1 MRSTLK
7 FIMAL
12 AVSLVAMMAFRALVA
27 TIYTVEGNGLAPV
40 FLAGDRVLVNRWSY
54 GLRTGTSN
62 GLFSYGRLCRQQ
74 VALGDYIAYEDP
86 RDSTGQAVLFGR
98 CQALPGDTVRH
109 DGRLMVVPGVHDCAD
124 SDYYWVQAPGRG
136 NPTDSRSLGF
146 ISERLIIGRVT
157 LIVYSHDPLSSPLAG
172 WRSHRFLLLP

>member
-54 GLRTGTSN
+54 GLRVGCTN
-62 GLFSYGRLCRQQ
+62 GLFNYGRIWRRPIERGDIVAFENPQNTNEVLICRC
-74 VALGDYIAYEDP
+74 
-86 RDSTGQAVLFGR
+86 T
-98 CQALPGDTVRH
+98 ALPGDTVSH
-109 DGRLMVVPGVHDCAD
+109 QGETLVVPGRVNCAKD
-124 SDYYWVQAPGRG
+124 DFYWMEAVSRQ
-136 NPTDSRSLGF
+136 NTTDSHLLGF
-146 ISERLIIGRVT
+146 IAEELIIGRVI
-157 LIVYSHDPLSSPLAG
+157 LVLFSHNPAAPVWKG
-172 WRSHRFLLLP
+172 WRQHRMLMPL